1 MWSRLNHTRLLRA
14 AGLYTWALVGIPIVG
29 NAWFLPPSSG
39 SDGLGINV
47 PMALGTYLAF
57 GASYWLATRG
67 LGERTRSWPAPLDLL
82 LLAVLTASAV
92 AVGFYTQTGLSGVL
106 MLIVAGVLP
115 WLLGLRLAVAWLV
128 LAFVALVP
136 AFMALPDFNFWEA
149 VFQSTFYVGF
159 AAFVLV
165 TAYVAREQAAARE
178 EQRRLNAELRA
189 TRALLAES
197 ARVNERTRISR
208 ELHDLLGHHLT
219 ALSLNLEVAGHITEG
234 RAQEH
239 VRQAHTLARLL
250 LTDVREAVSQ
260 LREGGAIDL
269 GAALR
274 PLAENVPKLAIHMDI
289 QQPLT
294 VDDPERAHVLLRCAQ
309 EAITNA
315 VRHAGAHNLW
325 LEAHA
330 DGGRIVLRVR
340 DDGAGAEHLAAG
352 NGLQGMRERLR
363 QLGGRLEVA
372 TRRGEGF
379 QLTMTLP
386 AAPDAEPGIP
396 QGVAA

>member
-1 MWSRLNHTRLLRA
+1 
-14 AGLYTWALVGIPIVG
+14 V
-29 NAWFLPPSSG
+29 
-39 SDGLGINV
+39 
-47 PMALGTYLAF
+47 
-57 GASYWLATRG
+57 RG
-67 LGERTRSWPAPLDLL
+67 LGFSW
-82 LLAVLTASAV
+82 
-92 AVGFYTQTGLSGVL
+92 F
-106 MLIVAGVLP
+106 
-115 WLLGLRLAVAWLV
+115 
-128 LAFVALVP
+128 
-136 AFMALPDFNFWEA
+136 EA
-149 VFQSTFYVGF
+149 VMQSLLYVGF
-159 AAFVLV
+159 SGFVFV
-165 TAYVAREQAAARE
+165 TSLVARQ
-178 EQRRLNAELRA
+178 
-189 TRALLAES
+189 
-197 ARVNERTRISR
+197 
-208 ELHDLLGHHLT
+208 
-219 ALSLNLEVAGHITEG
+219 
-234 RAQEH
+234 
-239 VRQAHTLARLL
+239 QAHTLARLL

-260 LREGGAIDL
+260 MREGGAIDL